1 MDTYRNELVNALEK
15 ATLLVNRLANR
26 EISIEQFVSEYGN
39 FFYYEALDG
48 HEADEQRK
56 QLLNEFSDV
65 ITFHENI
72 QASVVD
78 LVFLG
83 SSEQKQQYLDAG
95 RIDSGNA
102 EQRVQHL
109 ANEYDIGGLLK
120 RLKQIKHTKAS
131 HLRDFVFE

>member
-120 RLKQIKHTKAS
+120 RLN
-131 HLRDFVFE
+131 